1 MPASRLPEQL
11 AAELAD
17 IAAAGLT
24 RRRRVLDSPAGRLAR
39 VDGQEVL
46 VMREEDIMGVLEA

>member
-1 MPASRLPEQL
+1 MSASRLDTQL

-24 RRRRVLDSPAGRLAR
+24 RRRRVLDSPAGRIAR
-39 VDGQEVL
+39 STAK
-46 VMREEDIMGVLEA
+46 MC